1 MNINIVWWQ
10 GVHLVEPLSL
20 MESKNSVRQVK
31 MLSNVTSGKSKR
43 YQMSRQAS
51 QNIKCHVRQV
61 KTSNVTSGK
70 SKRYQMSRQ
79 ASQNIIKC
87 HVRQVKTLSNVTSG
101 KSKRYQMSRQASQNV
116 IKCHVRQVKS
126 ESRRGNPL
134 PPHGVHFFI
143 RSKGSFICTIPQTG

>member
-1 MNINIVWWQ
+1 MCYDEIKMNEYSYCIMNIHIVWWQ

-31 MLSNVTSGKSKR
+31 TLSNVTSGKSKR

-51 QNIKCHVRQV
+51 QN
-61 KTSNVTSGK
+61 VT
-70 SKRYQMSRQ
+70 
-79 ASQNIIKC
+79 KC

-116 IKCHVRQVKS
+116 TKCHVRQVKTLS
-126 ESRRGNPL
+126 NVTSGKSKCYQMSR
-134 PPHGVHFFI
+134 
-143 RSKGSFICTIPQTG
+143 